1 MKSISKRIIS
11 FALSVFMLICVSINL
26 SAFESEYQRGLAVLH
41 SAGWSDEDISDLL
54 TYDVVCGY
62 AGLKL
67 VNTNQTY
74 YRVTEDSS
82 EPITKEE
89 CLADLAAS
97 DSALYIPSGNP
108 MISPLAHG
116 DTWKNEVTTT
126 DGYLTY
132 FVQVYDAG
140 SGIYV
145 ISGRYE
151 WIKTPFTTLTD
162 SFAVGCDQYMQPN
175 GSLGTTD
182 LGLYY
187 VYKYDTVSMA
197 GEHTYEETSPD
208 TINIDGR
215 GIVVSQNLENGGERL
230 TVKNHRG
237 FLQFKAC
244 VKNSTYYGGSTNAVA
259 FYIHQKFVINVAL
272 SFNFESIVSGSVS
285 LGTKYQL
292 MSPNPYVPFL
302 ISE

>member
-89 CLADLAAS
+89 CLADLTAS

-162 SFAVGCDQYMQPN
+162 SFAVGWRHVPFPAVPLCRDCRLSYRKRQPSPS
-175 GSLGTTD
+175 GWLFR
-182 LGLYY
+182 LLYDRPFRR
-187 VYKYDTVSMA
+187 KRRAERLRRPICACMRS
-197 GEHTYEETSPD
+197 SPD
-208 TINIDGR
+208 LSVCADP
-215 GIVVSQNLENGGERL
+215 
-230 TVKNHRG
+230 HR
-237 FLQFKAC
+237 
-244 VKNSTYYGGSTNAVA
+244 
-259 FYIHQKFVINVAL
+259 FYQKI
-272 SFNFESIVSGSVS
+272 
-285 LGTKYQL
+285 
-292 MSPNPYVPFL
+292 P
-302 ISE
+302 